1 MEFFRDT
8 NIDFLGK
15 KWYFLIFSLIFSV
28 AGVLSMAFW
37 HGIPLGVDF
46 RGGTLVYVKYAHTPD
61 PSAIH
66 TEIERAGLKNAR
78 VQRYG
83 QPGNNEVLI
92 ALDIQETSEQALDK
106 GKTQIIQALESHAAA
121 GQAGPQQ
128 LQFVDRR
135 ELSFGEGPAS
145 PRIGRRG
152 QPALHRD
159 SSGIVDYRDKTKSGV
174 LGSIDE
180 LKSVADPA
188 VVASLQESFFVSD
201 FGIRNVEIVGP
212 QVGQQLRK
220 QAILATLYSLG
231 GMLIYLGF
239 RFEWIYGVAAVLT
252 VFHDTLITVGAF
264 SLLNWEISLTVIAA
278 ILTLIGYSNNDTIV
292 VFDRIRENIKLLR
305 REKLADIVNKSIN
318 QTLSRTILTAG
329 LTFLTVLALFLF
341 GGEVLHGFSFAL
353 VIGILIGTYSS
364 IAIAAPI
371 LVAYQDWR
379 GGGARSR
386 LPCHCGRAAARRS
399 RRKKLRSESGPSGVK
414 SLTCPQRQE
423 FAEGSSERA
432 GAKRMRSVSK
442 FS

>member
-1 MEFFRDT
+1 LELFRNT

-15 KWYFLIFSLIFSV
+15 KWYFLAFSLVFSL
-28 AGVLSMAFW
+28 AGLFSMIFW
-37 HGIPLGVDF
+37 HGVPLGVDF
-46 RGGTLVYVKYAHTPD
+46 RGGTLVYVKYAHRPD
-61 PSAIH
+61 PAKIH
-66 TEIERAGLKNAR
+66 EELVRAGLKNAR
-78 VQRYG
+78 VQAYDK
-83 QPGNNEVLI
+83 PENNEVLI

-106 GKTQIIQALESHAAA
+106 GKIQIIQALQSNAPA
-121 GQAGPQQ
+121 GK
-128 LQFVDRR
+128 LD
-135 ELSFGEGPAS
+135 LNNAS
-145 PRIGRRG
+145 SLTILNYLLEKD
-152 QPALHRD
+152 ALHLGADANTRYTA
-159 SSGIVDYRDKTKSGV
+159 VAQAMVNYRDKQKGGV

-180 LKSVADPA
+180 LKGVVDPA
-188 VVASLQESFFVSD
+188 VVASLQDGFFVSD
-201 FGIRNVEIVGP
+201 FAVRNVEIVGP
-212 QVGQQLRK
+212 QVGKQLQK
-220 QAILATLYSLG
+220 QAFLATGYSLL
-231 GMLIYLGF
+231 GMLVYLGF

-341 GGEVLHGFSFAL
+341 GGEVLRGFSFAL

-379 GGGARSR
+379 QERGKRPVAMPARPGSR
-386 LPCHCGRAAARRS
+386 QD
-399 RRKKLRSESGPSGVK
+399 GPKEKVK
-414 SLTCPQRQE
+414 
-423 FAEGSSERA
+423 A
-432 GAKRMRSVSK
+432 
-442 FS
+442 